1 MTSIRHIGL
10 CSLLAALA
18 LPGTAA
24 HAAVCNN
31 VSFSLT
37 NVSDGPIRVTRVRYR
52 DLDSG
57 NPNRR
62 WEENVPDFS
71 CPASQTCF
79 TSPRNLGSLTR
90 PRENHELTDIQFF
103 HSHLD
108 EFGNWLPEV
117 WSAADVPSTKTCTDG
132 RNYGSYDVD

>member
-1 MTSIRHIGL
+1 MTSLRHIGL
-10 CSLLAALA
+10 CSLFALIA

-24 HAAVCNN
+24 NAAVCNN
-31 VSFSLT
+31 VTFSLI

-71 CPASQTCF
+71 CPATQTCF
-79 TSPRNLGSLTR
+79 TAPSDLGSVTR
-90 PRENHELTDIQFF
+90 PRENHELTDIQFL

-108 EFGNWLPEV
+108 EFGNWMTAV
-117 WSAADVPSTKTCTDG
+117 WSTPDVPADPTCTDG
-132 RNYGSYDVD
+132 RNYGSYSVN